1 MTERAIKYRMF
12 SDNVSIIQSGKT
24 HKNIKIMNAII
35 DNYKINLVLG
45 PCGFNGEKV
54 QTGMI
59 A

>member
-1 MTERAIKYRMF
+1 MTAIKYRIF

-35 DNYKINLVLG
+35 DDYKINLVLG
-45 PCGFNGEKV
+45 SWGFNGEKV
-54 QTGMI
+54 QIGMR